1 MVRFKVVGEDA
12 YFLAWTTT
20 PWTLPSNVALCVNP
34 EDTYCKVKAADGYT
48 YYMAEALL
56 DKVLGRLGTPAEKGK
71 DGEPDTPEVKA
82 YEVLETYKGSELERK
97 GMSRCTPAQ
106 KKWRTDSTRRDFR
119 DLRHLRYDVR
129 RYRNRSH
136 RSCIW

>member
-1 MVRFKVVGEDA
+1 MDHDA
-12 YFLAWTTT
+12 VDTSVKRG
-20 PWTLPSNVALCVNP
+20 TLREPGGYLLQG
-34 EDTYCKVKAADGYT
+34 KGADGYT

-82 YEVLETYKGSELERK
+82 YEVLETYKGSELEATRK
-97 GMSRCTPAQ
+97 YEPLYACAKEVADRQ
-106 KKWRTDSTRRDFR
+106 HKKGFR

-136 RSCIW
+136 RSCIR

>member
-1 MVRFKVVGEDA
+1 MDHDA
-12 YFLAWTTT
+12 VDTSVKRGTR
-20 PWTLPSNVALCVNP
+20 VNP

-82 YEVLETYKGSELERK
+82 YEVLETYKGSELEHK
-97 GMSRCTPAQ
+97 EYEPLYACA
-106 KKWRTDSTRRDFR
+106 KEWRTDSTRRVFR

-136 RSCIW
+136 RSCIR